1 MDYGLALK
9 SDNGKLLFQR
19 LFFLL
24 RLNMALVQKNAYSR
38 SIMMQLLNMLYQR
51 HHNLPSWQMFMRS
64 TAVFNEEVGEHSF
77 SILSRIV
84 LGDTI
89 KCSFSHMNKL
99 YALVNAYR
107 ANIEDMTSDQY
118 RRLRPNKGY
127 DLRKKT
133 ALRDAIEAFV
143 HSLIRNV
150 RANTYTV
157 YTGPKKKDNPAYVG
171 AAQALLHRAMSTVTT
186 SMWERANV
194 MTLTQQLSKMK
205 AQATASYF
213 GSWGQTWC
221 SASWPEM
228 LDYGPAPAAAP
239 VEADDDSEEPEEPEP
254 LSDDE
259 APDQP
264 EDDSDTP
271 PEDEAEASPYD
282 SEVEEEKMPVA
293 VRPARGRPPG
303 VGNKRGRI
311 GGKGGR

>member
-1 MDYGLALK
+1 
-9 SDNGKLLFQR
+9 
-19 LFFLL
+19 
-24 RLNMALVQKNAYSR
+24 
-38 SIMMQLLNMLYQR
+38 
-51 HHNLPSWQMFMRS
+51 
-64 TAVFNEEVGEHSF
+64 
-77 SILSRIV
+77 
-84 LGDTI
+84 
-89 KCSFSHMNKL
+89 
-99 YALVNAYR
+99 
-107 ANIEDMTSDQY
+107 
-118 RRLRPNKGY
+118 
-127 DLRKKT
+127 
-133 ALRDAIEAFV
+133 
-143 HSLIRNV
+143 
-150 RANTYTV
+150 
-157 YTGPKKKDNPAYVG
+157 
-171 AAQALLHRAMSTVTT
+171 
-186 SMWERANV
+186 

-293 VRPARGRPPG
+293 VRPARGPTRRGEQARPH
-303 VGNKRGRI
+303 RGQGGTI
-311 GGKGGR
+311 GLSGFERFSLRV

>member
-9 SDNGKLLFQR
+9 RTTANYFFSV
-19 LFFLL
+19 FFLL
-24 RLNMALVQKNAYSR
+24 RLSMAKNTYSR

-133 ALRDAIEAFV
+133 LRDAIEAFV
-143 HSLIRNV
+143 HSLIQNV
-150 RANTYTV
+150 RANTSTV
-157 YTGPKKKDNPAYVG
+157 YTGAKKKDNPAYVG
-171 AAQALLHRAMSTVTT
+171 AAQALLHRTMSTVTT

-228 LDYGPAPAAAP
+228 LD
-239 VEADDDSEEPEEPEP
+239 
-254 LSDDE
+254 
-259 APDQP
+259 
-264 EDDSDTP
+264 
-271 PEDEAEASPYD
+271 
-282 SEVEEEKMPVA
+282 
-293 VRPARGRPPG
+293 
-303 VGNKRGRI
+303 
-311 GGKGGR
+311 